1 MDDDETPIT
10 LQEASQRFFA
20 GRVKVPGLRR
30 ERDRGTLRT
39 VFVANKEFT
48 TPAAIRDMLKAC
60 EARRAGEAPPAPP
73 EPPRS
78 ADLTAMD
85 LAIARLRE
93 ADKGKQA
100 ARRKDEAREAIKTKH
115 GK

>member
-1 MDDDETPIT
+1 MDDDDTPIT

-60 EARRAGEAPPAPP
+60 EARRKGEPPP
-73 EPPRS
+73 EPPKS
-78 ADLTAMD
+78 DSM
-85 LAIARLRE
+85 LAAEIAIERVLQAE
-93 ADKGKQA
+93 KEKQA
-100 ARRKDEAREAIKTKH
+100 ARRKDEAREAFKTMH